1 MLKTDRLTIRHIKAS
16 DWAAVRDIWEDQKL
30 SQYAVFDRANETCD
44 DAVKKRIAAWAAF
57 SSGTE
62 HIFFAVCLNDNVIGY
77 VAFNICD
84 EGYEIGYC
92 FHSSYHKR
100 GYAKESIAALLK
112 HFSEMG
118 CKKLVAGTALENT
131 PSVSLLLSLG
141 FLQTGIESVSFYKDA
156 SGNDIVFDGGIFE
169 LQL

>member
-1 MLKTDRLTIRHIKAS
+1 MLKTERLTIRHIRAG

-44 DAVKKRIAAWAAF
+44 DSVKRRIAAWAEF

-62 HIFFAVCLNDNVIGY
+62 HIFFAVCLHDKVIGY
-77 VAFNICD
+77 VAFNACG

-92 FHSSYHKR
+92 FHSSHHKR
-100 GYAKESIAALLK
+100 GYAKESIAALIG
-112 HFSEMG
+112 HFSETG
-118 CKKLVAGTALENT
+118 CKRLVAGTALANT

-141 FLQTGIESVSFYKDA
+141 FLQIGTEKVSFHKDYA
-156 SGNDIVFDGGIFE
+156 GNDIFFDGGIFE
-169 LQL
+169 LKL